1 MAIKIHNTMSGKKE
15 DFIPLE
21 PGKVKMYVCGPTVYD
36 LLHVGNFRGPV
47 FFNLVRNWL
56 EKSGYEVNYVYNYTD
71 VDDKILN
78 RAAEEGVSSKEI
90 SEKYIQEFE
99 KDFKTLGLRPHT
111 HNPTVTEHMAN
122 IIRFIEELEQKE
134 LAYKAEDGVY
144 FDVKNFKDYG
154 KLSNKNIE
162 DLQAGYRI
170 EQDLNKKSSVD
181 FALWKFAKPGEDA
194 AWDSPWGKGRPGWHI
209 ECSTMSRAILGE
221 SIDIH
226 GGGLD
231 LVFPHHENEIAQ
243 SEGCSGSQYV
253 KYWMHNNM
261 LNFGDQ
267 KMSKSLGNIK
277 SMHDFNNE
285 YDAEIYKFLILSAH
299 YRSVLDF
306 SETQINRTIHSLAKF
321 YSALALAKDIMSKG
335 MDLTPVP
342 DSFQAALEHAEAGIQ
357 EALNDDFNTPE
368 VMARF
373 YEVLKVF
380 NQACRKPG
388 KPTSQMGAIAE
399 SFLAWMKTQGELMSL
414 FQQEPEEYLLSLD
427 NRILQQKGLQRKDI
441 DVLVEQR
448 LRARADKNFEQAD
461 QIRDQLKEMGIQVQ
475 DTTEG
480 TTWEVDK
487 SL

>member
-1 MAIKIHNTMSGKKE
+1 MSGKKE
-15 DFIPLE
+15 EFLPVE

-36 LLHVGNFRGPV
+36 FLHIGNFRGPV
-47 FFNLVRNWL
+47 FFNLVRNWF
-56 EKSGYEVNYVYNYTD
+56 EKSGFEVNYVFNYTD
-71 VDDKILN
+71 VDDKILK
-78 RAAEEGVSSKEI
+78 RATEEGVSAHEI
-90 SEKYIQEFE
+90 SEKYIKEFQTDY
-99 KDFKTLGLRPHT
+99 KSLGLKAHT
-111 HNPTVTEHMAN
+111 HNPKVTEHMQN

-134 LAYKAEDGVY
+134 LAYKAADGVY
-144 FDVKNFKDYG
+144 FDVKKFESYG
-154 KLSNKNIE
+154 KLSNRNIE
-162 DLQAGYRI
+162 ELQAGYRI
-170 EQDLNKKSSVD
+170 ELDVNKKSSVD
-181 FALWKFAKPGEDA
+181 FALWKFSKPGEA
-194 AWDSPWGKGRPGWHI
+194 EWESPWGKGRPGWHI
-209 ECSTMSRAILGE
+209 ECSAMSRAILGD

-243 SEGCSGSQYV
+243 SEGCTGKTYV

-261 LNFGDQ
+261 LNLGDQ

-277 SMHDFNNE
+277 SLRSFVNE

-306 SETQINRTIHSLAKF
+306 TESQINRTIMSLGKF
-321 YSALALAKDIMSKG
+321 YSALALAKSIISKG
-335 MDLTPVP
+335 MALAPVP
-342 DSFQAALEHAEAGIQ
+342 DSFQAALEHAEAGIK
-357 EALNDDFNTPE
+357 EALDDDFNTPE

-380 NQACRKPG
+380 NQTCRKPG
-388 KPTSQMGAIAE
+388 KPNSQMGAIAE

-427 NRILQQKGLQRKDI
+427 NRILQQKGLERKDI
-441 DVLVEQR
+441 DTLVEQR

-475 DTTEG
+475 DTLEG

>member
-1 MAIKIHNTMSGKKE
+1 MAIEIHNTMSGKKE
-15 DFIPLE
+15 DFVTIE

-36 LLHVGNFRGPV
+36 FLHVGNFRGPV

-56 EKSGYEVNYVYNYTD
+56 EKSGYDVNYVYNYTD

-78 RAAEEGVSSKEI
+78 RAQDEGVSSSEI
-90 SEKYIQEFE
+90 SEKYIKEFE
-99 KDFKTLGLRPHT
+99 TDFKTLGLKPHT
-111 HNPTVTEHMAN
+111 HNPKVTEHMQN
-122 IIRFIEELEQKE
+122 IIRFIEELEQKG
-134 LAYKAEDGVY
+134 LAYKAADGVY
-144 FDVKNFKDYG
+144 FDVKAFKDYG

-170 EQDLNKKSSVD
+170 ELDVNKKSSVD
-181 FALWKFAKPGEDA
+181 FALWKFSKPGEA
-194 AWDSPWGKGRPGWHI
+194 EWESPWGKGRPGWHI
-209 ECSTMSRAILGE
+209 ECSAMSRALLGD

-243 SEGCSGSQYV
+243 SEACSGQKYV

-261 LNFGDQ
+261 INFGDQ

-277 SMHDFNNE
+277 SARSFFEE
-285 YDAEIYKFLILSAH
+285 YDSEIYKFLILSAH
-299 YRSVLDF
+299 YRSVLEF

-321 YSALALAKDIMSKG
+321 YSALSLAQSIIKKG
-335 MDLTPVP
+335 LDLAPVP
-342 DSFQAALEHAEAGIQ
+342 DSFQAALEHAEAGVT

-373 YEVLKVF
+373 YEVLRVF

-388 KPTSQMGAIAE
+388 KPNSQMGAIAE
-399 SFLAWMKTQGELMSL
+399 SYLAWMRKQGEMLSL
-414 FQQEPEEYLLSLD
+414 FQQEPEAYLLKLD
-427 NRILQQKGLQRKDI
+427 DRILQQKGLKRKDI

-448 LRARADKNFEQAD
+448 IRARVDKNFKQAD
-461 QIRDQLKEMGIQVQ
+461 LIRDQLKEVGIQVQ
-475 DTTEG
+475 DSIEG
-480 TTWEVDK
+480 TAWEVDK
-487 SL
+487 SI